1 MSNRIN
7 ILDDLTI
14 NKIAAG
20 EVVERPSSVVKELV
34 ENCIDANSTKVIID
48 IVDGGKKSIR
58 ITDNGYGILSSEVDK
73 SFLRHA
79 TSKIKKIDDLYDLYS
94 LGFRGEALAS
104 ISAISKLEMITKSK
118 EEAVGTKVI
127 VEGGKIISK
136 EPVGTNN
143 GTTMI
148 IRDIFFNT
156 PVRQKFLKSTHAE
169 TINISDLINKLAIG
183 NPNVQFKYINNRK
196 QMLNTP
202 GDGKLINVIRSI
214 YGKDITENLID
225 VDFECEYFKMSGYI
239 GNNNAYRS
247 NKNLQ
252 HTYINKRFVKSKVIL
267 DAIAEAYKS
276 IIPIGKHAVCFLN
289 IKINPSKID
298 VNIHPTKLEVKFEDE
313 KDLYIELRDY
323 LRRRLLSSNLL
334 GKYEI
339 YEKTSNPT
347 IKSIQNIDKVKES
360 EAPIEVIDISKDL
373 NINSFKSVNEILN
386 ENKEDNKSNIS
397 INNDK
402 NEHISINDNYNLINE
417 IDNSLKENNN
427 ITKSLERSIINKDKI
442 ELPTKNITISK
453 LDNKNEFI
461 IDGNIDISK
470 SFSMEDLESLDKIEE
485 TDYIDTIFE
494 DKNDEPIE
502 SFQEGFFV
510 EDDNKFSLSGYNVV
524 GTIFNTYIVL
534 QKGNSMYLLDQHVAH
549 ERVLYEKYMEKFYNH
564 DISMQMLLDPIILE
578 LSSVDMLQ
586 VEKNLD
592 LFMKFGFEI
601 EIFGNNHIMIRCVPT
616 TFGVP
621 ESEKFIL
628 QIIDNIDEI
637 KNNYELKGE
646 KFASMAC
653 KAAIKANDKI
663 HNIEIDSLINQLSL
677 CTNPFTCPHGRP
689 IIVEITKKE
698 IEKMFKRIM

>member
-1 MSNRIN
+1 MSNKIN

-34 ENCIDANSTKVIID
+34 ENCIDANSSKIIID

-58 ITDNGYGILSSEVDK
+58 ITDNGSGILSSEVEK

-104 ISAISKLEMITKSK
+104 ISAISRLEMITKSK
-118 EEAVGTKVI
+118 DEVVGTKVL

-143 GTTMI
+143 GTTI
-148 IRDIFFNT
+148 IIKDIFFNT

-183 NPNVQFKYINNRK
+183 NPGIQFKYINNTK

-225 VDFECEYFKMSGYI
+225 VNFECKYFRMSGYI

-267 DAIAEAYKS
+267 DAIAESYKS
-276 IIPIGKHAVCFLN
+276 IIPIGKHPVCFLN
-289 IKINPSKID
+289 ISINPSKID

-323 LRRRLLSSNLL
+323 LRRRLLNSNLI
-334 GKYEI
+334 GKYDT
-339 YEKTSNPT
+339 YDKTSNP
-347 IKSIQNIDKVKES
+347 IINSIDYIDKVKENT
-360 EAPIEVIDISKDL
+360 APIDVVEINSDMKID
-373 NINSFKSVNEILN
+373 SFKSMDDVLN
-386 ENKEDNKSNIS
+386 NIS
-397 INNDK
+397 YD
-402 NEHISINDNYNLINE
+402 
-417 IDNSLKENNN
+417 NN
-427 ITKSLERSIINKDKI
+427 ITKSIEKSITANQAFLINEDNTDYTRSLNKDNVIISKVNNKDEFKI
-442 ELPTKNITISK
+442 E
-453 LDNKNEFI
+453 
-461 IDGNIDISK
+461 GNLDISK
-470 SFSMEDLESLDKIEE
+470 TFSMEDLEKLYKEE
-485 TDYIDTIFE
+485 SELVNNTYESNKHENIDTIQETFFE
-494 DKNDEPIE
+494 SK
-502 SFQEGFFV
+502 
-510 EDDNKFSLSGYNVV
+510 DNKFSLEGYNVV

-534 QKGNSMYLLDQHVAH
+534 QKNDSMYLLDQHVAH
-549 ERVLYEKYMEKFYNH
+549 ERVLYERYMDKFYNH
-564 DISMQMLLDPIILE
+564 DINMQMLLDPIILE
-578 LSSVDMLQ
+578 LSNVDMLQ
-586 VEKNLD
+586 VEKNID

-616 TFGVP
+616 IFGAP

-628 QIIDNIDEI
+628 QIIDNIDDI

-663 HNIEIDSLINQLSL
+663 HSLEIDSLINQLSM
-677 CTNPFTCPHGRP
+677 CKNPFTCPHGRP